1 MPVRAK
7 KSRPKAAGGTDEGR
21 VAGLPPVAFW
31 LPLLFRRLI
40 LALMRSGLLRATLGG
55 GLRLQFI
62 LLLVGGRGV
71 EGSDLFHGVLQDFG
85 CHRPKWVD
93 GTGVRLRVWQ
103 YRCVAGLQ
111 V

>member
-1 MPVRAK
+1 
-7 KSRPKAAGGTDEGR
+7 
-21 VAGLPPVAFW
+21 
-31 LPLLFRRLI
+31 
-40 LALMRSGLLRATLGG
+40 
-55 GLRLQFI
+55 LQFI